1 MSTPSPRYRGVLM
14 AVIPLVL
21 LLGLA
26 NLIMGDLN
34 QDEGWYLYAAQQ
46 VADGLLPYR
55 DFAYTQGPM
64 LPLVYALFSPVI
76 DTFGVGGGRAV
87 TWVFGLLAA
96 VLAYVMARNLGGS
109 AAGVLAFILA
119 GLNVYQSYFTTVV
132 KTYSLCALFMVFGL
146 FAVSRWV
153 VVRKSGWLVLAGMG
167 LAAAA
172 GTRLSSGILLPLVG
186 CWLLFNPARWGKL
199 SWLWFGL
206 GGGLTLLGIFLPLYV
221 AAPDGIHFGLIEYH
235 TMRDAGGLITSLVLK
250 AGFISRLIQAYFV
263 VTILVAVMVAVK
275 VLRPFKGNDT
285 GYHQSD
291 AFAFVRLLW
300 MSVAAVTLVHIC
312 APFPYDDYQVPVF
325 PVLAVALAVSWS
337 YAIRAWSGDWYRW
350 QAGVAP
356 TDPGLMRWFLWCV
369 MLVSVAA
376 SFSSPVN
383 QDWMI
388 AGRDRIWWKMKTKPS
403 LLLLREIGRD
413 IKAGSKGDVVLTQ
426 DTYIAVEAGLRV
438 PLGWEMGPFSYY
450 PDMSDERAGVLN
462 LVNHKKILADIAS
475 STADVAAVSGYGL
488 SIASPAVLPLDDE
501 RKAELEAALAARFEQ
516 TSEVPMFGQANTM
529 LRIFHR
535 RDNSGSAP

>member
-1 MSTPSPRYRGVLM
+1 MSTPTPRYRDILI
-14 AVIPLVL
+14 AVIPVVL
-21 LLGLA
+21 LLGVA
-26 NLIMGDLN
+26 NLVMGDLN

-46 VADGLLPYR
+46 VADGMLPYR

-64 LPLVYALFSPVI
+64 LPLVYALLSPVI
-76 DTFGVGGGRAV
+76 DTFGVGGGRAL
-87 TWVFGLLAA
+87 TWAFGLLAT
-96 VLAYVMARNLGGS
+96 VLAYTMARSLGGS

-132 KTYSLCALFMVFGL
+132 KTYSLCALFVVFGL

-153 VVRKSGWLVLAGMG
+153 VARKTGWLVLAGMG

-186 CWLLFNPARWGKL
+186 CWLLFNTSRWGKL

-206 GGGLTLLGIFLPLYV
+206 GGGLTLIGIFLPLYM
-221 AAPDGIHFGLIEYH
+221 AAPEGIHFGLIEYH
-235 TMRDAGGLITSLVLK
+235 TLREAGGLVSSLVLK
-250 AGFISRLIQAYFV
+250 AGFISRLVQAYFV
-263 VTILVAVMVAVK
+263 VTILVMLMVIIK
-275 VLRPFKGNDT
+275 MFRPFKGIDT

-300 MSVAAVTLVHIC
+300 MAVAAVTLVHIS

-337 YAIRAWSGDWYRW
+337 YAIRAWSGDPYRW
-350 QAGVAP
+350 QTGVAP
-356 TDPGLMRWFLWCV
+356 SDPVLMRGFIWCV

-388 AGRDRIWWKMKTKPS
+388 GGRDRIWWTMKAKPS
-403 LLLLREIGRD
+403 LLLLREVGRD
-413 IKAGSKGDVVLTQ
+413 IKADSKGDVLLTQ
-426 DTYIAVEAGLRV
+426 DTYIAVEAGLHV
-438 PLGWEMGPFSYY
+438 PPGWEMGPFSYY
-450 PDMSDERAGVLN
+450 PDMSDERAGVLH
-462 LVNHKKILADIAS
+462 LVNRKKILADIAS

-501 RKAELEAALAARFEQ
+501 HKAELETALAARFEQ
-516 TSEVPMFGQANTM
+516 TAEVPMFGQANTL
-529 LRIFHR
+529 LRIFHL
-535 RDNSGSAP
+535 RDQSGSKP